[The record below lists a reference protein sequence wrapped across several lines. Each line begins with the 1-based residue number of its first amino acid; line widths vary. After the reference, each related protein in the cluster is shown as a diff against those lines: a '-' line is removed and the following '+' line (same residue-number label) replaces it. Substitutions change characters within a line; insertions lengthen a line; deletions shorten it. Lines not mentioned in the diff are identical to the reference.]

1 MRGVWAKSG
10 GSVQRMRGVW
20 AKSGGVWAKNGGVWA
35 GLVGP
40 GGWGGTCRS
49 HGNVGIVLFRSK
61 ERARRDFVAKS
72 EGVWAKNWG
81 VWAKNAFGGQKA
93 NFRGQ
98 RKCIME
104 KWELRLDP
112 NLS

>member
-1 MRGVWAKSG
+1 MG
-10 GSVQRMRGVW
+10 GLG
-20 AKSGGVWAKNGGVWA
+20 KE
-35 GLVGP
+35 
-40 GGWGGTCRS
+40 WGGLGRS
-49 HGNVGIVLFRSK
+49 GRAGRLGRMCQSYGNVGIVSEKLQTFWSK

-98 RKCIME
+98 RKMHYGKMGAEIRSKFVMMLTVS
-104 KWELRLDP
+104 WQ
-112 NLS
+112 